1 MAVARTPEEL
11 ELLLED
17 AFVLHDHEALAQLF
31 EPEALLHPAG
41 WRGPA
46 HGREQ
51 IGRLML
57 DLWDHQLIYVAEP
70 RTVLQ
75 LRGTALIIS
84 DQAVNVLRR
93 GPDGTWR
100 YAIVHLSR

>member
-11 ELLLED
+11 ELMLED

-31 EPEALLHPAG
+31 EPEALLHPEG
-41 WRGPA
+41 WRSPA
-46 HGREQ
+46 HGRAQ
-51 IGRLML
+51 IERLVL
-57 DLWDHQLIYVAEP
+57 DLWDHQHLYVADP

-75 LRGTALIIS
+75 SRGTALILS
-84 DQAVNVLRR
+84 DLAVNVVRR